1 MVLPGCHMPPI
12 HCPLQP
18 SLTLAPLQQ
27 AESYTEA
34 AQSWDDDGS
43 QPVCT
48 AQPGYPTWDDDD
60 GNQPV
65 HAPAA
70 EPTWDDD
77 GSEPVK
83 AEGWQS
89 DGAQV
94 LF

>member
-1 MVLPGCHMPPI
+1 MVPPGYHMPLSTALY
-12 HCPLQP
+12 HLSSTPL
-18 SLTLAPLQQ
+18 LQQ
-27 AESYTEA
+27 TESHTEV
-34 AQSWDDDGS
+34 AQSQDDDGS

-48 AQPGYPTWDDDD
+48 APPVYPTWDDDD
-60 GNQPV
+60 GSQPV

-77 GSEPVK
+77 GSQPVK

>member
-1 MVLPGCHMPPI
+1 MVPPGFHMPLI
-12 HCPLQP
+12 HCPLPP

-27 AESYTEA
+27 DESYTEA
-34 AQSWDDDGS
+34 AKSWDDDSS

-48 AQPGYPTWDDDD
+48 AQPVYPTWDDDD
-60 GNQPV
+60 GSQPV

-70 EPTWDDD
+70 EPTWDD
-77 GSEPVK
+77 GSQSVK